1 MLSCVAYVSNLM
13 NEKLVCGIQ
22 QKEVLLDILRLN
34 RSLVTKRICRCSI
47 DFKIA
52 CHTSARVWILLLDDD
67 NYMNLTT
74 ELYLCA
80 WLDKNTIFSSKACI
94 ESPRLGFLFSG

>member
-1 MLSCVAYVSNLM
+1 MEFN
-13 NEKLVCGIQ
+13 
-22 QKEVLLDILRLN
+22 KEVLLDILQLD

-74 ELYLCA
+74 ELY
-80 WLDKNTIFSSKACI
+80 
-94 ESPRLGFLFSG
+94 

>member
-1 MLSCVAYVSNLM
+1 M

-22 QKEVLLDILRLN
+22 QKEVLLDILQLD

-52 CHTSARVWILLLDDD
+52 CHTSARV
-67 NYMNLTT
+67 T
-74 ELYLCA
+74 
-80 WLDKNTIFSSKACI
+80 
-94 ESPRLGFLFSG
+94 

>member
-22 QKEVLLDILRLN
+22 QKEVLLDILQLD

-47 DFKIA
+47 DFKIV
-52 CHTSARVWILLLDDD
+52 CHTSARV
-67 NYMNLTT
+67 T
-74 ELYLCA
+74 
-80 WLDKNTIFSSKACI
+80 
-94 ESPRLGFLFSG
+94 